1 MMVRRPFVIF
11 ALIAVGMVAAPGA
24 ADAQQAVKFPRIGYL
39 SPIPHPR
46 EADFRQ
52 ELRRLG
58 YVEGESITIEYRSAQ
73 GNFDRLPELAAE
85 LVDLEVDVIVAQ
97 VTQAAIAAKKAT
109 ATIPIVMIAVSDP
122 VASGLVASLA
132 RPGGNVTG
140 TSAVAAGVVGKQLEL
155 VRELVPGVS
164 SVAALWNPANRIF
177 QEQQLHEAR
186 AAAAEL
192 KLRVRILEARDAK
205 EIDSAFETLA
215 REPASALLLMG
226 DPIFTTHARRI
237 AELALEHG
245 LPTVGSASVLAEAGV
260 LLTYGPNYEDA
271 FRGAAA
277 YVDRILK
284 GAKPAG
290 LPVERSV
297 RFDLVVNEKTATAL
311 GVTLPQSI
319 VLRADQVVK

>member
-11 ALIAVGMVAAPGA
+11 ALIAVGLVAAPGA
-24 ADAQQAVKFPRIGYL
+24 ADAQQSVKIPRIGYL
-39 SPIPHPR
+39 SPVSHPR

-58 YVEGESITIEYRSAQ
+58 YFEGENITIEYRSAQ
-73 GNFDRLPELAAE
+73 GNFNRLPELAAE

-132 RPGGNVTG
+132 HPGGNVTG
-140 TSAVAAGVVGKQLEL
+140 TSAVAADVVGKQLEL

-177 QEQQLHEAR
+177 QGQQLREAR

-205 EIDSAFETLA
+205 EIDSAFGILA
-215 REPASALLLMG
+215 RERASALLLMG
-226 DPIFTTHARRI
+226 DPVFTTHARQI
-237 AELALEHG
+237 AGLALEHG

-260 LLTYGPNYEDA
+260 LLTYGPSYEDA
-271 FRGAAA
+271 FRGAAV

-284 GAKPAG
+284 GAKPAD

-297 RFDLVVNEKTATAL
+297 RFELVVNEKTAASL
-311 GVTLPQSI
+311 GVTLPQSL
-319 VLRADQVVK
+319 VLRADQVIK